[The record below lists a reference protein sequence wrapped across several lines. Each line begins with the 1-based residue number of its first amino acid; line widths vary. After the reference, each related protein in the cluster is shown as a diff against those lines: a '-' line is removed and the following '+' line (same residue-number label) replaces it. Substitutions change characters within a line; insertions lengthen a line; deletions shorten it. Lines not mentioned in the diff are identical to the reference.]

1 MKANMLK
8 TLKNNPLILP
18 IYAPTLLLA
27 FSRGLLIPILPLYV
41 RDFGASYGLIG
52 MVLAAQQFGMLVA
65 DMPAGVLLRQLGRKR
80 AMMVGLLTLITTTI
94 LLFWARSVYE
104 AMALRFVS
112 GLGMS
117 LFNIARHLYLAEAVK
132 QTTRGRAIALYGGI
146 NRIGTFL
153 GPAVGGAA
161 AAAYGLRLPFLLYGV
176 AGGTAVILTLIF
188 VTRTGA
194 VIPGET
200 QKHGLLN
207 TIKTHYRLLAA
218 AGTAQLFAQ
227 TVRAGRNVI
236 IPLIGADV
244 LGLDV
249 QAIGTIISAAAAVDM
264 TLFYPAGWVM
274 DRFGRKFAIVP
285 SFLIQ
290 ATGMALL
297 PLATGFTTLL
307 MITCLIGFGNGVGSG
322 TMMTLGADLA
332 PTATRS
338 EFLGTWRFIGDG
350 GFTLGPII
358 VGGVADL
365 LVLQTAALFLAGSGI
380 LAGLIFARFVP
391 ETLKRHDMQ
400 IAD

>member
-1 MKANMLK
+1 M
-8 TLKNNPLILP
+8 
-18 IYAPTLLLA
+18 
-27 FSRGLLIPILPLYV
+27 
-41 RDFGASYGLIG
+41 RDFGASYSLIG
-52 MVLAAQQFGMLVA
+52 VVLAAQQFGTLLA
-65 DMPAGVLLRQLGRKR
+65 DIPAGVVLRQLGRKR
-80 AMMVGLLTLITTTI
+80 AMLVGLLTLVSTNT
-94 LLFWARSVYE
+94 LLFWARSIYE
-104 AMALRFVS
+104 AMALLFVA
-112 GLGMS
+112 GFGMA
-117 LFNIARHLYLAEAVK
+117 LFNIARHHYLAEMVK
-132 QTTRGRAIALYGGI
+132 QSTRGRAIALFGGV
-146 NRIGTFL
+146 NRIGVFL
-153 GPAVGGAA
+153 GPAVGGVVAA
-161 AAAYGLRLPFLLYGV
+161 IYGLRAPFLLFGAAGV
-176 AGGTAVILTLIF
+176 TAVFLVFIF

-194 VIPGET
+194 VIPGEA
-200 QKHGLLN
+200 QKHGLIR

-236 IPLIGADV
+236 IPLIGADL

-249 QAIGTIISAAAAVDM
+249 QAIGTIISAASAVDM

-290 ATGMALL
+290 ALGMALL

-307 MITCLIGFGNGVGSG
+307 MFTCLIGFGNGIGSG

-332 PTATRS
+332 PTETRG

-358 VGGVADL
+358 VGSVADL

-391 ETLKRHDMQ
+391 ETLRRREIQ
-400 IAD
+400 VAD